1 MTLNSIS
8 RRRLLQTT
16 GVGLA
21 SLPLASLDSVSA
33 ACLAP
38 KGKDDPL
45 PAVVSIFLRGGADA
59 MNIVV
64 PYGTKRYY
72 DIRPTLAIA
81 PPKSDGGALKLDK
94 QFGLHPAL
102 SDLMP
107 FWEAEQLA
115 PIVCVG
121 SPHSTRSHFD
131 AQDFMERAAPGL
143 RTIHDGWLNRY
154 LALSHDARKPR
165 RGEVEKANIL
175 RALAMQGLLPRSL
188 RGPHA
193 VLAVPSRRVLND
205 DDTLAMFGP
214 LYGTMEDDGMDMG
227 EVSRAET
234 KGGIVYETG
243 RNTMATMKRFRE
255 LVESSDGPDGVTYP
269 GGSLGDKLKD
279 VARVIRAN
287 EGLEVAAL
295 DIGGWDTHSS
305 QGGSEG
311 NMANRL
317 ANLGGSLAAFM
328 KDLGPHL
335 ENTTVMVMTEFGR
348 TCRENGNYGTD
359 HGHGGMMLVMGG
371 GVKGGKVLGKW
382 KGLEDDALYQA
393 RDLDVTTDFRDVFNE
408 VLTKHMNFELPRD
421 FFPGYKP
428 GKLKGLMS

>member
-1 MTLNSIS
+1 MTHHSIS

-16 GVGLA
+16 GVSLA
-21 SLPLASLDSVSA
+21 SLPLASLNSASA
-33 ACLAP
+33 ACLGRSHED
-38 KGKDDPL
+38 KPL
-45 PAVVSIFLRGGADA
+45 PALVTIFLRGGADA

-72 DIRPTLAIA
+72 DIRPTLAI
-81 PPKSDGGALKLDK
+81 PPPDSEGGALKLDK
-94 QFGLHPAL
+94 KFGLHPAL
-102 SDLMP
+102 ADLMP

-143 RTIHDGWLNRY
+143 RTVHDGWLNRY
-154 LALSHDARKPR
+154 LALSHDTRKPR
-165 RGEVEKANIL
+165 RGEAEKANIL
-175 RALAMQGLLPRSL
+175 RAMAMQGLLPRAL

-205 DDTLAMFGP
+205 DATLAMFGP
-214 LYGTMEDDGMDMG
+214 LYGNMADDGMG
-227 EVSRAET
+227 AAVSTAET

-243 RNTMATMKRFRE
+243 RNTMATMKRFRAI
-255 LVESSDGPDGVTYP
+255 VDDSKNSGKVRYP
-269 GGSLGDKLKD
+269 GGSLSDKLKD
-279 VARVIRAN
+279 VARVVRAD
-287 EGLEVAAL
+287 EGFEIAAL
-295 DIGGWDTHSS
+295 DIGGWDTHSN

-317 ANLGGSLAAFM
+317 ASLGGSLAAFM
-328 KDLGPHL
+328 TDLGPHL
-335 ENTTVMVMTEFGR
+335 ENTTVMVMSEFGR

-371 GVKGGKVLGKW
+371 GVEGGKVLGKW
-382 KGLEDDALYQA
+382 NGLEDDDLYQA
-393 RDLDVTTDFRDVFNE
+393 RDLNVTTDFRDVFSE
-408 VLTKHMNFELPRD
+408 VLRKHMNFDAPRD

-428 GKLKGLMS
+428 DKIKGLMS

>member
-1 MTLNSIS
+1 MTLHSIS

-16 GVGLA
+16 GVSLA
-21 SLPLASLDSVSA
+21 SLPLASLNSVSA
-33 ACLAP
+33 ACLRP
-38 KGKDDPL
+38 RGEDKPL
-45 PAVVSIFLRGGADA
+45 PALVTIFLRGGADA

-72 DIRPTLAIA
+72 DIRPTLAIP
-81 PPKSDGGALKLDK
+81 PPKSEGGALKLDK
-94 QFGLHPAL
+94 KFGLHPAL
-102 SDLMP
+102 VDLMP
-107 FWEAEQLA
+107 YWEAEQLA

-143 RTIHDGWLNRY
+143 RTVHDGWLNRY

-165 RGEVEKANIL
+165 RGEAEKANIL
-175 RALAMQGLLPRSL
+175 RAIAMQGLLPRAL

-205 DDTLAMFGP
+205 DATLAMFGP
-214 LYGTMEDDGMDMG
+214 LYGNMADDGMDSG
-227 EVSRAET
+227 ISTAKT

-255 LVESSDGPDGVTYP
+255 IVEDSKNSGKVRYP

-279 VARVIRAN
+279 VARVIRAD
-287 EGLEVAAL
+287 EGFEVAAL
-295 DIGGWDTHSS
+295 DIGGWDTHSN

-328 KDLGPHL
+328 TDLGPHL
-335 ENTTVMVMTEFGR
+335 ENTTVMVMSEFGR

-371 GVKGGKVLGKW
+371 GVEGGKVLGKW
-382 KGLEDDALYQA
+382 KGLEDDDLYQA
-393 RDLDVTTDFRDVFNE
+393 RDLDVTTDFRDVFYE
-408 VLTKHMNFELPRD
+408 VLRRHMDFEVPRD

-428 GKLKGLMS
+428 DKVNGLMS